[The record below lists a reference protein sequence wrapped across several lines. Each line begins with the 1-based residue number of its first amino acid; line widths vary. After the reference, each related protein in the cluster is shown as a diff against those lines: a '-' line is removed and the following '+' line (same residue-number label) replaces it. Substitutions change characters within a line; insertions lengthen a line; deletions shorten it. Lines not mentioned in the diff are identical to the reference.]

1 MKRLCLGLSLVL
13 KVAPVFSL
21 SCLAGCGDSG
31 PQLVPVVDV
40 DFGGVALATV
50 SPDLIG
56 VHTAVYDGLLTRSA
70 TTETYLRDAAVTSLR
85 YPGGSYADLYHWE
98 THTGTP
104 TPASGFGGNGVYIDY
119 AANFGQFVKLLDRLG
134 SRAFITVN
142 YGMDS
147 AGTGPGLPHEAA
159 AWVAY
164 ANSLPTDTTVI
175 GVDPT
180 GFDWKTAGSWA
191 ALRAAAP
198 ITPDDGKNFLRI
210 SRPTPVGIKYWEV
223 GNEIYGN
230 GYYHGSATSAGW
242 EADLRFPYNG
252 TDGRARR
259 GNAALAPD
267 VYGREF
273 KAFATLMKAVD
284 PTIHLGAVVH
294 WPFNEYSRRV
304 GETDWDENV
313 LPEACP
319 SMDVAVNHW
328 YAGED
333 NLSSLL
339 TIAARDI
346 PKMFAELRA
355 EMAQSSVGCGERGAT
370 MPIAVTEW
378 GPNVFRKEIGEAF
391 YPTQPTDPKAPRV
404 PLTHTQVGGI
414 FAAESYANFMEQG
427 AVAVH
432 WAQLHDHNYLDAAK
446 GPDVPRFGYHGALIA
461 HYLAGGGDQMV
472 GAHSNHPSVLAHA
485 SRHMNGDLALML
497 SNINSRRATEV
508 RVNIGGAERLGAT
521 GKRYAYT
528 PIDGDMDGTV
538 SGPEDVSSQDGGAS
552 LLVTVPAYSVVVLV
566 FPPA

>member
-1 MKRLCLGLSLVL
+1 LLGVGLLT
-13 KVAPVFSL
+13 A
-21 SCLAGCGDSG
+21 CGDSA
-31 PQLVPVVDV
+31 PELPPVVDV
-40 DFGGVALATV
+40 DFDATALAIV

-70 TTETYLRDAAVTSLR
+70 TTEMYLREAAVTSLR

-104 TPASGFGGNGVYIDY
+104 TPAAGFGGNGVYVDF
-119 AANFGQFVKLLDRLG
+119 ASNFGLFVKLLDRLG

-142 YGMDS
+142 YGMDP

-164 ANSLPTDTTVI
+164 ANALPGDTNVI

-180 GFDWKTAGSWA
+180 GYNWQTAGDWA

-210 SRPTPVGIKYWEV
+210 SRAEPVGIKYWEV
-223 GNEIYGN
+223 GNELYGN

-259 GNAALAPD
+259 RNPALAPE
-267 VYGREF
+267 VYGRDFE
-273 KAFATLMKAVD
+273 KFATAMKAID
-284 PTIHLGAVVH
+284 PTIHVGAVVH
-294 WPFNEYSRRV
+294 WPFTEYSKRT
-304 GETDWDENV
+304 GDTDWDESV
-313 LPEACP
+313 LPHACA
-319 SMDVAVNHW
+319 SMDMAVNHW

-333 NLSSLL
+333 KLGSLL
-339 TIAARDI
+339 TIAAREI
-346 PKMFAELRA
+346 PKMFAELRT
-355 EMAQSSVGCGERGAT
+355 EMAQSSLGCGERGAT

-378 GPNVFRKEIGEAF
+378 GPNVFRSEIGAA
-391 YPTQPTDPKAPRV
+391 YNPKQPDDPNAPRV
-404 PLTHTQVGGI
+404 PQTHTQVGGI

-432 WAQLHDHNYLDAAK
+432 WAQLHDRNYLDAEK
-446 GPDVPRFGYHGALIA
+446 GQGVDVPSFGYHGALIA
-461 HYLAGGGDQMV
+461 HHLAAGGDEMV
-472 GAHSNHPSVLAHA
+472 PVNSNNPSLLAHA
-485 SRHMNGDLALML
+485 SRHGSGDLALML
-497 SNINSRRATEV
+497 SNINPNRATEV
-508 RVNIGGAERLGAT
+508 RVNVAGAKRFGAI

-528 PIDGDMDGTV
+528 PVDGDMDGEVT
-538 SGPEDVSSQDGGAS
+538 SGEDVSSEDGGAA
-552 LLVTVPAYSVVVLV
+552 LVVPVPAYSVVVLV